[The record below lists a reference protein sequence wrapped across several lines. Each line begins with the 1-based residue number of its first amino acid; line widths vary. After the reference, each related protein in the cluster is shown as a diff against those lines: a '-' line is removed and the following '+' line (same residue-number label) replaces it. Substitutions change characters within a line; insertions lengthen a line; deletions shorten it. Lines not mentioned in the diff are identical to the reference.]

1 MKVTSRD
8 VLTGLAQCGPALH
21 RRVGSIGASLMSW
34 SSSPHRARM
43 VSASVVRLAR
53 TVTSFPNQCTTGAK
67 DQSEFI
73 DVTTAPTCGNPSAL
87 STPALIQC

>member
-1 MKVTSRD
+1 
-8 VLTGLAQCGPALH
+8 
-21 RRVGSIGASLMSW
+21 
-34 SSSPHRARM
+34 M

-67 DQSEFI
+67 DQSELT
-73 DVTTAPTCGNPSAL
+73 DVTTAPTCGKPSAL